1 LNVLYPFR
9 FVSKQKTKELE
20 RGNSMEPQVLEVER
34 QEQEPNQERHQQ
46 TRRKGL
52 VLALVLA
59 LVFMVIAG
67 AGIALRLAEQRA
79 LAKETERIA
88 VPTVE
93 LVHPTV
99 EPPQSELMLPSTL
112 QAFIE
117 SPIFARTNG
126 YLGHWYR
133 DIGAKVKKGDL
144 LADIETPEVDQELM
158 QARAARDQAQAQLE
172 LAKVSAK
179 RWENLR
185 RMDAVTQQETDERSS
200 SFTQGEA
207 NLNAA
212 IANVRRLEQLES
224 FKHVYAPFSGVLTI
238 RNTDIGALVNAGN
251 GGPNQQLFVLAQI
264 DPIRIF
270 VNVPEAD
277 SPSIHPGVRADIEVS
292 ELHGL
297 HFTGSVVRTAR
308 AIDPATRTLNTE
320 IDVPNSN
327 GQLLP
332 GSYAQVHFALREQV
346 RRLTVPA
353 NAVLFRAEGPR
364 VAVVGPGNQVR
375 LKPVSI
381 GTDFGITTE
390 IVSGLEPSDRVVL
403 SPSDSLEDGETVEV
417 APGSRQP

>member
-1 LNVLYPFR
+1 
-9 FVSKQKTKELE
+9 
-20 RGNSMEPQVLEVER
+20 MEPQVLEVER
-34 QEQEPNQERHQQ
+34 REQQPNQEQHQQ
-46 TRRKGL
+46 TRRKGF
-52 VLALVLA
+52 VLAAVLA
-59 LVFMVIAG
+59 LVFLVVAAI
-67 AGIALRLAEQRA
+67 GIALRLAEQRA

-93 LVHPTV
+93 LVHPAL
-99 EPPQSELMLPSTL
+99 EPPQSELTLPSTM

-126 YLGHWYR
+126 YVGRWYK
-133 DIGAKVKKGDL
+133 DIGAKVNKGDL
-144 LADIETPEVDQELM
+144 LAAIETPEVDQELM
-158 QARAARDQAQAQLE
+158 QARAARDQAEAQLE
-172 LAKVSAK
+172 LAKTSAK

-185 RMDAVTQQETDERSS
+185 KMDAVAQQETDERSS
-200 SFTQGEA
+200 SLTQGVA

-212 IANVRRLEQLES
+212 VANVRRLEQLES
-224 FKHVYAPFSGVLTI
+224 FKHVYAPYSGVVTT

-251 GGPNQQLFVLAQI
+251 GGPNQELFVVAQI

-270 VNVPEAD
+270 VNVPESD

-292 ELHGL
+292 ELRGL

-320 IDVPNSN
+320 IDVPNSK

-346 RRLTVPA
+346 RRLTVPG

-364 VAVVGPGNQVR
+364 VAVVGPGNKVELR
-375 LKPVSI
+375 PVAI
-381 GTDFGITTE
+381 GTDFGVTTE
-390 IVSGLEPSDRVVL
+390 ILSGLEASDQVVL

-417 APGSRQP
+417 AKAKGSRQQ